1 MDLVPSADGTIDVEK
16 LKLFI
21 FTSNILTVY
30 VCTVLGV
37 SFGLYECTSTCTYCA
52 IQKEVTIYSCRS
64 KVSPFPNWDKR
75 FPQYLG
81 TCLGGLSFGKIRL
94 AVCVRP
100 LISIRKRTHF

>member
-16 LKLFI
+16 LKLFM

-52 IQKEVTIYSCRS
+52 IQKEVTCRPEPQRLHRS
-64 KVSPFPNWDKR
+64 VCHYLLVSLK
-75 FPQYLG
+75 
-81 TCLGGLSFGKIRL
+81 SES
-94 AVCVRP
+94 V
-100 LISIRKRTHF
+100 S